1 MHTRI
6 MLLTIGAA
14 LLLTTCGQMRNSS
27 IEKTSPPTPAVQEEA
42 RQPQAT
48 PEPTMTAQ
56 EPDTV
61 LITVQEQPPKENTH
75 QEEST
80 PQTAATHEPVAEPTH
95 SEDIPSETVHAKTG
109 YVEPEPTPEP
119 EPASTPSAPADRQAA
134 INVANAYAV
143 TQYGVTTD
151 TSLTMDNSAY
161 RFPAAVP
168 VDVLRETLQA
178 KARDMVDFTFH
189 QLMMQTGVDSLADA
203 GFRCNVCI
211 VENGGSLLNQPTGSV
226 RRSCSG
232 SSSAC
237 ERKSRYSKT
246 LISNFSSNNGCVSR
260 KCRTAS
266 VYAVR
271 SISAAARRSS
281 AAEWGGSS
289 ICVPSSQIKTGMK
302 PLSAVVHRS
311 KCGIAEVTSTPPG
324 KKDHFMMYF
333 TSGLLYHGGMKKER
347 ASTAPSQLHTH
358 HQRRYSPGKYAAT
371 LRRAAERAK
380 AETNAAQV
388 KRGRN
393 GLWCME
399 NPTKRGENRI
409 SSLQK

>member
-134 INVANAYAV
+134 INVANAYAA

-151 TSLTMDNSAY
+151 TSLTLDNSAY

-168 VDVLRETLQA
+168 VETSQETLEA
-178 KARDMVDFTFH
+178 KAKDVVDFTFR
-189 QLMMQTGVDSLADA
+189 QLMMQAGVDSLADA

-211 VENGGSLLNQPTGSV
+211 IEDGGSLLIYV
-226 RRSCSG
+226 
-232 SSSAC
+232 
-237 ERKSRYSKT
+237 
-246 LISNFSSNNGCVSR
+246 
-260 KCRTAS
+260 
-266 VYAVR
+266 
-271 SISAAARRSS
+271 
-281 AAEWGGSS
+281 
-289 ICVPSSQIKTGMK
+289 
-302 PLSAVVHRS
+302 
-311 KCGIAEVTSTPPG
+311 
-324 KKDHFMMYF
+324 
-333 TSGLLYHGGMKKER
+333 LYDG
-347 ASTAPSQLHTH
+347 
-358 HQRRYSPGKYAAT
+358 
-371 LRRAAERAK
+371 
-380 AETNAAQV
+380 
-388 KRGRN
+388 
-393 GLWCME
+393 
-399 NPTKRGENRI
+399 
-409 SSLQK
+409 

>member
-134 INVANAYAV
+134 INVANAYAA

-151 TSLTMDNSAY
+151 TSLTLDNSAY

-168 VDVLRETLQA
+168 VETSQETLEA
-178 KARDMVDFTFH
+178 KAKDVVDFTFR
-189 QLMMQTGVDSLADA
+189 QLMMQAGADSLADA

-211 VENGGSLLNQPTGSV
+211 IEDGGSLLIYV
-226 RRSCSG
+226 
-232 SSSAC
+232 
-237 ERKSRYSKT
+237 
-246 LISNFSSNNGCVSR
+246 
-260 KCRTAS
+260 
-266 VYAVR
+266 
-271 SISAAARRSS
+271 
-281 AAEWGGSS
+281 
-289 ICVPSSQIKTGMK
+289 
-302 PLSAVVHRS
+302 
-311 KCGIAEVTSTPPG
+311 
-324 KKDHFMMYF
+324 
-333 TSGLLYHGGMKKER
+333 LYDG
-347 ASTAPSQLHTH
+347 
-358 HQRRYSPGKYAAT
+358 
-371 LRRAAERAK
+371 
-380 AETNAAQV
+380 
-388 KRGRN
+388 
-393 GLWCME
+393 
-399 NPTKRGENRI
+399 
-409 SSLQK
+409 